1 MFSEND
7 FAVSRHF
14 SVFSLTASSLSSE
27 SLLSLALEHSPFSF
41 MLLFSIFKH
50 SSLSTDS
57 TSISSATSCSQLSG
71 WSDLTLLASSSSVS
85 SPTFFLSRDFFNLLL
100 SLSKSLCQ

>member
-7 FAVSRHF
+7 FAVFRHF